1 MPESPEI
8 IDRIK
13 SNFAREE
20 FPAKTLL
27 VKEGALAKKL
37 FFIDKGCCRTWFDD
51 DGREVTYQFL
61 FEGNFVSS
69 FETII
74 SNAQSWYSVETL
86 EPTVVY
92 STSIEEFKK
101 RMEAHPH
108 IKAIY
113 YQYIEKRLLLYQKLF
128 VSRIKDSPEKRYR
141 ELLSQHPEIIRRVP
155 QHYIASFLGITSVSL
170 SRIRNRK

>member
-13 SNFAREE
+13 STFTREE

-37 FFIDKGCCRTWFDD
+37 IYIDKGCCRTWFNN
-51 DGREVTYQFL
+51 DGKEVTYQFL
-61 FEGNFVSS
+61 FEGNFASS

-74 SNAQSWYSVETL
+74 SNEVSWYSIETL
-86 EPTVVY
+86 EPTVAY
-92 STSIEEFKK
+92 SISIDEFKK
-101 RMEAHPH
+101 RVELHPH
-108 IKAIY
+108 IKAFY
-113 YQYIEKRLLLYQKLF
+113 YKYIEQRLLLYQKLF
-128 VSRIKDSPEKRYR
+128 VSHIKDNPEKRYR
-141 ELLSQHPEIIRRVP
+141 ELLAQHPEIIRRVP